1 MIRCVMRYL
10 CIVKMSSI
18 GAGKARLE
26 WIGWLMIG
34 CVVRYYLCNG
44 KTSLI
49 EADRARLYF

>member
-1 MIRCVMRYL
+1 MRYL

-26 WIGWLMIG
+26 WIGLLMIG

>member
-1 MIRCVMRYL
+1 MRYL

-26 WIGWLMIG
+26 WIGRLIIG
-34 CVVRYYLCNG
+34 CVVRYLCNG

-49 EADRARLYF
+49 GADRARLYF